1 MSSDNTHRS
10 EGFRHI
16 CHNDLPGAVQGY
28 LDDARREERDS
39 VGSPQALHLRM
50 MALAALMLDDR
61 DKIDVLH
68 KQLSAMWLVTPMSD
82 SQRAE
87 VLLEVATHYES
98 AGRSDE
104 ARHCLDYARERLE
117 ANNDPDCDKPL
128 AYLTFRIDSRS

>member
-1 MSSDNTHRS
+1 MSSDNPHRS

-16 CHNDLPGAVQGY
+16 YHNDLPGAVQGY

-50 MALAALMLDDR
+50 MALAALMLDDP

-68 KQLSAMWLVTPMSD
+68 KQLSAMWSVTPMSD

-87 VLLEVATHYES
+87 LLLEAATHYES
-98 AGRSDE
+98 TGHPDKAKR
-104 ARHCLDYARERLE
+104 CLDYAQKLLE
-117 ANNDPDCDKPL
+117 ATNDPDGDQPL
-128 AYLTFRIDSRS
+128 ANLTYRTQQSS